1 MDMHKK
7 VVSNVKIAENTR
19 KSFYHFLEKAL
30 PFQFGTWYNN
40 KNKTE
45 KTILTGEITNK
56 NAARQRDA
64 KVTFCVIYIICAF
77 L

>member
-7 VVSNVKIAENTR
+7 VVSNVKIAENRR
-19 KSFYHFLEKAL
+19 KFFYHFLEKAL

-56 NAARQRDA
+56 NAARQREIQ
-64 KVTFCVIYIICAF
+64 K
-77 L
+77 